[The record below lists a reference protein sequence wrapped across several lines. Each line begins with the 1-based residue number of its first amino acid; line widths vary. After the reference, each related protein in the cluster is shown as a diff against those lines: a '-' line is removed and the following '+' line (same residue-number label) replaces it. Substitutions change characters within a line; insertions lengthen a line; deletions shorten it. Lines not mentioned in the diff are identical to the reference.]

1 MLRVGKDEA
10 KELEMLE
17 YLANWNGYGRSLGI
31 IPADKDIVSE
41 ATLKDLGVYDP
52 KLAQFQLGVASAAE
66 ETIQGLPL
74 PGIFTKDWLIAE
86 YVKAA
91 SEYLRR
97 RPEVAKSLKYATFG
111 EKSGQCLRNLKTVTA
126 DYMQILSL
134 MEKQDM
140 EFFFRSDLP
149 PTYFNDSILAYRTIS
164 SFLEARYHGIAE
176 YVNHKLVLYRS
187 NERKLGRAL
196 DTMKKTVEH
205 QMESLTQLL
214 LHQGKLRLYILA
226 WNVEKTEE
234 LFHPKELSLE
244 KLSTDS
250 YEELN
255 RLFKVNLSVFTR
267 STPVPVKKIDP
278 FVDTMWRGLIEPLVI
293 QS

>member
-1 MLRVGKDEA
+1 MLRVGKDAA
-10 KELEMLE
+10 KEPEMLE
-17 YLANWNGYGRSLGI
+17 YLANWNGYSRSLGI
-31 IPADKDIVSE
+31 IPTDTDIVSE
-41 ATLKDLGVYDP
+41 ATLRNLGVYDP
-52 KLAQFQLGVASAAE
+52 KLTEFQLGVASAVE

-97 RPEVAKSLKYATFG
+97 RPEVAKSLKYAAFR

-134 MEKQDM
+134 MEKQDVD
-140 EFFFRSDLP
+140 FFFRSDLP
-149 PTYFNDSILAYRTIS
+149 PTYFNDSILAYRTVS
-164 SFLEARYHGIAE
+164 SFLEARYQGVADF
-176 YVNHKLVLYRS
+176 VNHKLVLYRS
-187 NERKLGRAL
+187 NERKLERAL
-196 DTMKKTVEH
+196 DSMKKAVEH
-205 QMESLTQLL
+205 EMESLTQLL
-214 LHQGKLRLYILA
+214 LHQGKLRLYVLA
-226 WNVEKTEE
+226 WNAEKAEE
-234 LFHPKELSLE
+234 LFRPKELSFE
-244 KLSTDS
+244 KLSRDS

-255 RLFKVNLSVFTR
+255 RLFKVNLSLFTR
-267 STPVPVKKIDP
+267 SSPVPVKKIDP